1 MLCIERIL
9 NASGFVFRPGNADG
23 IRKDLI
29 PALPGKVWLIDF
41 RLGEPQS
48 INA

>member
-9 NASGFVFRPGNADG
+9 NASGFVFRPRNADG
-23 IRKDLI
+23 IRKDWI
-29 PALPGKVWLIDF
+29 PALPGKGLVGF

-48 INA
+48 INT